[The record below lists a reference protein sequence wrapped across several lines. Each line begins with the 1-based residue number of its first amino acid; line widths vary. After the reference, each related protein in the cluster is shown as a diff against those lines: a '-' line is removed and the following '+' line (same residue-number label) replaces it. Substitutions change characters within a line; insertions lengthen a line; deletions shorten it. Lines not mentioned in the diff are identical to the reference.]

1 MHSAH
6 SGCWKASLAVG
17 HIVSMQGKL
26 RRNGINCRSLAVWVN
41 ARGRFVVVASG
52 AWRLVGV
59 LLGGAFWRLVGVLL
73 GGAFWRLWVP
83 LLVFSGEAGTAMWM
97 NFLAANRIVHM
108 PLYAL
113 VCAYVL
119 LYF

>member
-59 LLGGAFWRLVGVLL
+59 LLGGAFWRLW
-73 GGAFWRLWVP
+73 AP
-83 LLVFSGEAGTAMWM
+83 LLAFSGEAGTAMWM

>member
-59 LLGGAFWRLVGVLL
+59 LLGGAFWRL
-73 GGAFWRLWVP
+73 WVP